1 MKSLIV
7 ILSLLSCFQ
16 LAAQPVNQTDA
27 KGKKQGKWEKLYPKS
42 KVYEYKG
49 QFKDGKPVGTF
60 TYYYEN
66 GRTKAVIVH
75 DEKTGRSAATM
86 YHETGQLFGRGIYR
100 NQLKDSI
107 WDYYGPS
114 GRQSL
119 KETYSKNLLHGQ
131 TTVYYVSEDAN
142 DNSMKVAKVS
152 NYVKGVLEGEE
163 IEYFESGTI
172 KSKGQFIAGKRN
184 GAYTINHPNGKPM
197 ILERYK
203 NGARHGWCATYDGN
217 GKELGKKYFYYGR
230 ELEGKELELKMKQ
243 MKELGINP
251 NG

>member
-1 MKSLIV
+1 MKWLVLLIV
-7 ILSLLSCFQ
+7 VGFSSVLT
-16 LAAQPVNQTDA
+16 AQVNQVDS

-42 KVYEYKG
+42 SAYEYKG
-49 QFKDGKPVGTF
+49 QFKDDKPVGTF
-60 TYYYEN
+60 TYYYPS
-66 GRTKAVIVH
+66 TKVKAVIVH
-75 DEKTGRSAATM
+75 DEKTGRSVATM
-86 YHETGQLFGRGIYR
+86 YHESGVVFARGIYR

-119 KETYSKNLLHGQ
+119 KETYSKDKLHGKS
-131 TTVYYVSEDAN
+131 TVYYVSEDPN
-142 DNSMKVAKVS
+142 DKRLLPAKVS
-152 NYVKGVLEGEE
+152 NYKNGVLEGEV

-172 KSKGQFIAGKRN
+172 KSKCTYVN
-184 GAYTINHPNGKPM
+184 GAKEGQYVINHPNGKMM

-203 NGARHGWCATYDGN
+203 KGERHGWCMTYDPN

-230 ELEGKELELKMKQ
+230 ELEGAELQRKMDE
-243 MKELGINP
+243 MKKLGINP